1 MPVVRYKGVVPAGI
15 AEGSGPADWIANLH
29 LEGDLSRLA
38 VIETAGPAAAFF
50 SATWNAALGIATLR
64 PDASLDYEG
73 FSAAGALPEVEIAL
87 RFVFND
93 GTRQEDGPS
102 FRVAVLDRDDTPP
115 AGLAFASG
123 GDVAAG
129 EIGAV
134 IGTLSVSDPDSAGP
148 FHVSFTAEDDWRFE
162 VVDGVLKLR
171 DGITLGWDDMPVRP
185 ILVEVSDGTQSA
197 AFLLEVAVTEP
208 AVPAYTPPL
217 LAAGETRADV
227 TLVGPREALTMRPVE
242 EAVVLAPD
250 PAGVRQVVID
260 GAGEVWLGPVD
271 RLRFADGWLGPAAEG
286 PAAQAAAMHRA
297 ILGEDA
303 DGAALA
309 PVVASLRAG
318 AVWVE
323 VAETCSTPRRP
334 WPPWTT
340 WISCP
345 SCSVRRWAPAPAP
358 RTSRCTPRGL
368 PEAPRAP
375 SSRPTSRCHRRRWR
389 GSRRRRLRGTG
400 WPSLSTKPRACRSGL
415 PSMKQLPRRP
425 SPTRPVGSC
434 DRQSV
439 AQGPHPTKPPGR
451 KPSLRRNGT
460 GTLHRQ

>member
-1 MPVVRYKGVVPAGI
+1 LDSQPPPGRRPVAPRRHR
-15 AEGSGPADWIANLH
+15 D
-29 LEGDLSRLA
+29 
-38 VIETAGPAAAFF
+38 AGPAAAF

-73 FSAAGALPEVEIAL
+73 FSAAGALPEVEVAL

-93 GTRQEDGPS
+93 GTPQEDGPS

-115 AGLAFASG
+115 ARLAFASG

-148 FHVSFTAEDDWRFE
+148 FYVSFTADDDWRFE

-217 LAAGETRADV
+217 LAAGETRTDV

-318 AVWVE
+318 AGWVE
-323 VAETCSTPRRP
+323 VAEDLLDS
-334 WPPWTT
+334 
-340 WISCP
+340 
-345 SCSVRRWAPAPAP
+345 APALAALDDVDFV
-358 RTSRCTPRGL
+358 SEL
-368 PEAPRAP
+368 FRAA
-375 SSRPTSRCHRRRWR
+375 
-389 GSRRRRLRGTG
+389 LGTG
-400 WPSLSTKPRACRSGL
+400 PGAENLSMHTARLAGGASRAQLAADIALSPAALARLAETAPEGHWVAEPFDQASGL
-415 PSMKQLPRRP
+415 PIRP
-425 SPTRPVGSC
+425 TLDETTTPAT
-434 DRQSV
+434 V
-439 AQGPHPTKPPGR
+439 ANTPGWFM
-451 KPSLRRNGT
+451 
-460 GTLHRQ
+460 

>member
-1 MPVVRYKGVVPAGI
+1 MPVVRDKGVVPASI

-38 VIETAGPAAAFF
+38 AVETAGPAAAFF

-73 FSAAGALPEVEIAL
+73 FSAEGALPEVEIAL

-148 FHVSFTAEDDWRFE
+148 FDVSFTAEDDWRFE

-171 DGITLGWDDMPVRP
+171 DGITLGWDDMPLRP

-260 GAGEVWLGPVD
+260 GAGEVCLGPVD

-297 ILGEDA
+297 VLGEDA

-318 AVWVE
+318 AGWVE
-323 VAETCSTPRRP
+323 VAEDLLDS
-334 WPPWTT
+334 
-340 WISCP
+340 
-345 SCSVRRWAPAPAP
+345 APALAALDDVDFV
-358 RTSRCTPRGL
+358 SEL
-368 PEAPRAP
+368 FRAA
-375 SSRPTSRCHRRRWR
+375 
-389 GSRRRRLRGTG
+389 LGTG
-400 WPSLSTKPRACRSGL
+400 PGAENLSMHTARLAGGASRAQLAADIALSPAALARLAETAPEGHWVAEPFDQASGL
-415 PSMKQLPRRP
+415 PIRP
-425 SPTRPVGSC
+425 NTTGSC
-434 DRQSV
+434 WD
-439 AQGPHPTKPPGR
+439 PG
-451 KPSLRRNGT
+451 
-460 GTLHRQ
+460 

>member
-38 VIETAGPAAAFF
+38 AIETAGPAAAFF
-50 SATWNAALGIATLR
+50 SATWDAALGIATLR

-73 FSAAGALPEVEIAL
+73 FSAAGTLPEVEIAL

-93 GTRQEDGPS
+93 GTRQENGPS

-217 LAAGETRADV
+217 LAVGETRTDV

-309 PVVASLRAG
+309 PIVASLRAG
-318 AVWVE
+318 AGWVE
-323 VAETCSTPRRP
+323 VAEDLLDS
-334 WPPWTT
+334 
-340 WISCP
+340 
-345 SCSVRRWAPAPAP
+345 APALAVLDDVDFV
-358 RTSRCTPRGL
+358 SEL
-368 PEAPRAP
+368 IRAA
-375 SSRPTSRCHRRRWR
+375 
-389 GSRRRRLRGTG
+389 LGTG
-400 WPSLSTKPRACRSGL
+400 PGAESLSMHTARLAGGVSRAQLAADIALSPAALARLAETAPEGHWVAEPFDQASGL
-415 PSMKQLPRRP
+415 PIRP
-425 SPTRPVGSC
+425 TLDETTTPAIAA
-434 DRQSV
+434 D
-439 AQGPHPTKPPGR
+439 APGWFM
-451 KPSLRRNGT
+451 
-460 GTLHRQ
+460 

>member
-1 MPVVRYKGVVPAGI
+1 MPVVRDKGVIPASI
-15 AEGSGPADWIANLH
+15 AEGSAPADWIANLH

-38 VIETAGPAAAFF
+38 AVETADPAAAFF

-87 RFVFND
+87 RFVLND

-115 AGLAFASG
+115 AGLAFAFASG

-148 FHVSFTAEDDWRFE
+148 FDVSFTAEDDWRFE

-171 DGITLGWDDMPVRP
+171 DGITLGWDDIPLRP

-318 AVWVE
+318 AGWVE
-323 VAETCSTPRRP
+323 VAEDLLDS
-334 WPPWTT
+334 
-340 WISCP
+340 
-345 SCSVRRWAPAPAP
+345 APALAALDDVDFV
-358 RTSRCTPRGL
+358 SEL
-368 PEAPRAP
+368 FRAA
-375 SSRPTSRCHRRRWR
+375 
-389 GSRRRRLRGTG
+389 LGTG
-400 WPSLSTKPRACRSGL
+400 PGAENLSMHTARLAGGASRAQLAADIALSPAALARLAETAPEGHWVAEPFDQASGL
-415 PSMKQLPRRP
+415 PIRP
-425 SPTRPVGSC
+425 TLDETTTPAT
-434 DRQSV
+434 V
-439 AQGPHPTKPPGR
+439 ANTPGWFM
-451 KPSLRRNGT
+451 
-460 GTLHRQ
+460 